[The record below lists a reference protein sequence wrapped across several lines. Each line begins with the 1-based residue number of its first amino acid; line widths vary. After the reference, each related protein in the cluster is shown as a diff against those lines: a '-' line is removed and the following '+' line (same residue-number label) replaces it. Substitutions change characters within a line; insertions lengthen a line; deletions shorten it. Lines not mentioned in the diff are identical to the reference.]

1 MKTRMDR
8 YKDIGPNNEQ
18 QSRSNKNQELY
29 QNIGTNAK
37 YSNFT
42 DASNSNAYMYNPSKK
57 NNYTRESYQHKKE
70 YTNIAP
76 KTRVKKE
83 LDDFN
88 HLYQDHENRVYDI
101 NSVLEKAK
109 ENRKE
114 IDERESQRKLKNTNY
129 NILASLNPEELE
141 KYRKEKMKRLK
152 PDEDE
157 IRELID
163 TIASKTLAG
172 EISKDTGVDL
182 LSDLMAT
189 SAMDRVSV
197 PQKEEKEVKKETTS
211 TNLEMS
217 RDILD
222 KEAMK
227 KIEKAKKE
235 VPQTTD
241 NEIMKD
247 LDKSF
252 YTKSMDLSDKDFF
265 SGDSEDDE
273 KKIPVVV
280 KVLLILILIAL
291 IAVSIYFV
299 YQSF

>member
-37 YSNFT
+37 YTNFT
-42 DASNSNAYMYNPSKK
+42 DVSNSNAYMYNPSKK
-57 NNYTRESYQHKKE
+57 NNYTRESYQHIKE

-197 PQKEEKEVKKETTS
+197 PQKEEKEVKKETTN

-252 YTKSMDLSDKDFF
+252 YTKSMELSDKDFF

>member
-1 MKTRMDR
+1 MRTRMDR
-8 YKDIGPNNEQ
+8 YKDVNLAND

-29 QNIGTNAK
+29 HNIGTNAK
-37 YSNFT
+37 YTNFT
-42 DASNSNAYMYNPSKK
+42 DVSKSNAYMYNPSNKD
-57 NNYTRESYQHKKE
+57 NYTRESYQHIKE
-70 YTNIAP
+70 YTNIVP

-88 HLYQDHENRVYDI
+88 HLYQEQENRVYDI
-101 NSVLEKAK
+101 NSVLEQAR
-109 ENRKE
+109 ENRKDR
-114 IDERESQRKLKNTNY
+114 DEKESQRKLKNTNY

-141 KYRKEKMKRLK
+141 KYRQEKIKRLK
-152 PDEDE
+152 PDEE
-157 IRELID
+157 GIREMID
-163 TIASKTLAG
+163 TITSKTLAG
-172 EISKDTGVDL
+172 EISKETGVDL

-189 SAMDRVSV
+189 SAIDRVTV
-197 PQKEEKEVKKETTS
+197 PKKEEIKKETKKEETS

-222 KEAMK
+222 KDAMR

-235 VPQTTD
+235 IPVDTSS
-241 NEIMKD
+241 EIMKD

-265 SGDSEDDE
+265 SDDEDEE
-273 KKIPVVV
+273 KKIPIIV
-280 KVLLILILIAL
+280 KILLIIVLIVLIG
-291 IAVSIYFV
+291 VSIYFA

>member
-1 MKTRMDR
+1 MRSRMDR
-8 YKDIGPNNEQ
+8 YNDIKSSNNQ
-18 QSRSNKNQELY
+18 QSRSNKNQALY
-29 QNIGTNAK
+29 QNVGTNAK
-37 YSNFT
+37 YTNFT
-42 DASNSNAYMYNPSKK
+42 DVSKSNAYMYVPSNK
-57 NNYTRESYQHKKE
+57 NNYTRESYQHMKE

-88 HLYQDHENRVYDI
+88 HLYQDHENRIYDI

-109 ENRKE
+109 ENRKDR
-114 IDERESQRKLKNTNY
+114 DEKEAQRKLKNTNY

-141 KYRKEKMKRLK
+141 KYRKEKMKRIK

-189 SAMDRVSV
+189 SAMDKIES
-197 PQKEEKEVKKETTS
+197 PNKESTS

-217 RDILD
+217 KDILD
-222 KEAMK
+222 KDSMK
-227 KIEKAKKE
+227 KIEEAKKE
-235 VPQTTD
+235 LPTVTSND
-241 NEIMKD
+241 VMKD

-265 SGDSEDDE
+265 TGDSEDDE
-273 KKIPVVV
+273 KKIPVFL
-280 KVLLILILIAL
+280 KVLMIIFLLILVG
-291 IAVSIYFV
+291 VSIYFV